1 MGIVHRAETTM
12 PSAPLR
18 PCTTPGCPELVAS
31 GSCPAH
37 ARQQEQ
43 RRGTAHARGYTY
55 RDWQP
60 FRRRFL
66 AALVEA
72 GLLPVCGA
80 ALPDGPLARDSAC
93 RDAGL
98 FTYTSADGSSLHLDH
113 EPPLE
118 DWERRIPSVV
128 CDPRRVVLKCA
139 RCHTIKTARERRGGA
154 SQCL

>member
-1 MGIVHRAETTM
+1 M
-12 PSAPLR
+12 PTAPLR
-18 PCTTPGCPELVAS
+18 PCPTPRCPNLTS
-31 GSCPAH
+31 GGPCPDH

-72 GLLPVCGA
+72 GLVPICGA
-80 ALPDGPLARDSAC
+80 ALPTGPQTRDSAC

-98 FTYTSADGSSLHLDH
+98 FTFASADGSSLHLDH
-113 EPPLE
+113 EPALT
-118 DWERRIPSVV
+118 DDERRSVAAV
-128 CDPRRVVLKCA
+128 CDVHRIQLLCA
-139 RCHTIKTARERRGGA
+139 SCHQVKTNAEMAGGGH
-154 SQCL
+154 SVCK